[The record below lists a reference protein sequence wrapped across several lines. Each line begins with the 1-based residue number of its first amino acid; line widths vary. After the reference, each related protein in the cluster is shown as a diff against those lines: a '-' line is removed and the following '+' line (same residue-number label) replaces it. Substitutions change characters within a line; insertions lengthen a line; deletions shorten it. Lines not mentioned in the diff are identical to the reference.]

1 MLDKERLEALEAELE
16 AVEELTEEE
25 SPFLTKRQRLI
36 KWILSESESSHPMAA
51 TPSRRKEEYRCPTR
65 SAWRLSRP
73 SWRPLRS

>member
-36 KWILSESESSHPMAA
+36 KWILS
-51 TPSRRKEEYRCPTR
+51 
-65 SAWRLSRP
+65 
-73 SWRPLRS
+73 